1 MGDELRSAER
11 DGLFQVGHRLVAF
24 EVVVRPIVD
33 PSDLFETAQA
43 FLLHLNVEVD
53 LVVERALLFIELCE
67 SERVARDS
75 ESLQVEPLDRGEVI
89 DIPRR
94 EIAGDEIDRKSTR
107 LNS

>member
-33 PSDLFETAQA
+33 PSNLFETAQA

-67 SERVARDS
+67 SERVARDLQS
-75 ESLQVEPLDRGEVI
+75 VQVEPLDRGEVI

-94 EIAGDEIDRKSTR
+94 KIWSPAISR
-107 LNS
+107 LGMSITS